1 MNMENKVL
9 LSDIVLKWLR
19 YREALQKGEA
29 TAEQAEDF
37 DKIFPQIL
45 VKDYLPMA
53 QKENLVAQIV
63 WYTFDKQADETYID
77 YMTNFEICLILYGL
91 LGYTTI
97 ENDLQMAALS
107 SAIVDIL
114 YECGFVDKIL
124 NFCKKDYERLCTM
137 ADRAVNFRTGL
148 ELINSISVFDPQQLQ
163 ELAQELK
170 NTLGGLT
177 PETVRGLVKIAQIND
192 PATLAV
198 AEALDK
204 FGVLKTKEDVEQI
217 INTEK

>member
-1 MNMENKVL
+1 MENKVL

-19 YREALQKGEA
+19 YREALQNGEA
-29 TAEQAEDF
+29 TAEQVEEF

>member
-1 MNMENKVL
+1 MENKVL

-19 YREALQKGEA
+19 YREALQNGEA
-29 TAEQAEDF
+29 TAEQVEEF

-148 ELINSISVFDPQQLQ
+148 ELINSIATFDPQQLQ

>member
-1 MNMENKVL
+1 MENKVL

-19 YREALQKGEA
+19 YREALQNGEA
-29 TAEQAEDF
+29 TPEQVEEF

-148 ELINSISVFDPQQLQ
+148 ELINSIATFDPQQLQ

-177 PETVRGLVKIAQIND
+177 PEVVRGLVKIAQIND

-217 INTEK
+217 INIEK

>member
-1 MNMENKVL
+1 MENKVL

-19 YREALQKGEA
+19 YREALQNGEA

>member
-1 MNMENKVL
+1 MENKVL
-9 LSDIVLKWLR
+9 LSEIVLKWLR
-19 YREALQKGEA
+19 YREALQNGEA

-148 ELINSISVFDPQQLQ
+148 ELINSIATFDPQQLQ

>member
-1 MNMENKVL
+1 MENKVL

-148 ELINSISVFDPQQLQ
+148 ELINSIATFDPQQLQ

>member
-1 MNMENKVL
+1 M
-9 LSDIVLKWLR
+9 
-19 YREALQKGEA
+19 
-29 TAEQAEDF
+29 
-37 DKIFPQIL
+37 
-45 VKDYLPMA
+45 
-53 QKENLVAQIV
+53 
-63 WYTFDKQADETYID
+63 
-77 YMTNFEICLILYGL
+77 
-91 LGYTTI
+91 
-97 ENDLQMAALS
+97 
-107 SAIVDIL
+107 
-114 YECGFVDKIL
+114 
-124 NFCKKDYERLCTM
+124 
-137 ADRAVNFRTGL
+137 
-148 ELINSISVFDPQQLQ
+148 INSISVFDPQQLQ

>member
-1 MNMENKVL
+1 MENKVL

-19 YREALQKGEA
+19 YRDALQKGEA

-124 NFCKKDYERLCTM
+124 NFCQKDYDRLCTM

>member
-1 MNMENKVL
+1 MENKVL
-9 LSDIVLKWLR
+9 LSEIVLKWLR

-148 ELINSISVFDPQQLQ
+148 ELINSIATFDPQQLQ

-177 PETVRGLVKIAQIND
+177 PEVVRGLVKIAQIND

-217 INTEK
+217 INIEK

>member
-1 MNMENKVL
+1 MENKVL

-19 YREALQKGEA
+19 YRDALQKGEA
-29 TAEQAEDF
+29 TPEQVEEF

-148 ELINSISVFDPQQLQ
+148 ELINSIATFDPQQLQ

>member
-1 MNMENKVL
+1 MENKVL

-29 TAEQAEDF
+29 TPEQVEEF
-37 DKIFPQIL
+37 DQIFPQIL

>member
-1 MNMENKVL
+1 MENKVL

-29 TAEQAEDF
+29 TPEQVEEF

-124 NFCKKDYERLCTM
+124 NFCKKDYERLSTM
-137 ADRAVNFRTGL
+137 AHRAVNFRTGL
-148 ELINSISVFDPQQLQ
+148 ELSNSISVFDPQQLQ

>member
-1 MNMENKVL
+1 MENKVL

-29 TAEQAEDF
+29 TPEQVEEF

>member
-1 MNMENKVL
+1 MENKVL
-9 LSDIVLKWLR
+9 LSDIVLKWLK
-19 YREALQKGEA
+19 YREALQKGET
-29 TAEQAEDF
+29 TAEQVEEF

-45 VKDYLPMA
+45 VKDYLPMK
-53 QKENLVAQIV
+53 QKEMAISQIV
-63 WYTFDKQADETYID
+63 WYTFDKQPDETYID
-77 YMTNFEICLILYGL
+77 CMSNFEICLILYGL
-91 LGYTTI
+91 LSYTTI

-107 SAIVDIL
+107 AAIVDIL

-124 NFCKKDYERLCTM
+124 NFCKKDYDRLCTM

-177 PETVRGLVKIAQIND
+177 PEAVRGLVKIAQIND

>member
-1 MNMENKVL
+1 MENKVL

-29 TAEQAEDF
+29 TPEQVEEF

-148 ELINSISVFDPQQLQ
+148 ELINSIATFDPQQLQ